1 MNPFDQRWQTLV
13 AEAREADS
21 IARAELPSHFT
32 QRVLARSQYQ
42 VGEGWLDLVLALA
55 PRAVIAAACVC
66 LLSAALAAAQSY
78 DPKLGRPVLEKT
90 ILRELPWP

>member
-21 IARAELPSHFT
+21 VARTELPSYFT

>member
-1 MNPFDQRWQTLV
+1 MNIFNQRWQTLV
-13 AEAREADS
+13 AEAREAEG
-21 IARAELPSHFT
+21 IARAELTSHFT
-32 QRVLARSQYQ
+32 QHVLARSQSQ
-42 VGEGWLDLVLALA
+42 VAEGWLDLLLALA

>member
-1 MNPFDQRWQTLV
+1 MNPFDQRWQALV
-13 AEAREADS
+13 AEAREADG

-32 QRVLARSQYQ
+32 QRVLARSRSQ
-42 VGEGWLDLVLALA
+42 VAEGWLDLVLALA

-66 LLSAALAAAQSY
+66 LLSAALAAGQSY
-78 DPKLGRPVLEKT
+78 DPKLGRPVLEKS

>member
-13 AEAREADS
+13 AEARDADS
-21 IARAELPSHFT
+21 IARTELPSYFT
-32 QRVLARSQYQ
+32 QRVLARSQSQ
-42 VGEGWLDLVLALA
+42 TAEGWLDLVLALA